1 MAKETFARKLPHLN
15 VGVIGHQGHGK
26 TTLTSAITKVLAK
39 EQQAAYRDIITLD
52 RSPDEHKLART
63 IITSHVEYST
73 FKRHVAHIDCPG
85 HRAYGRNVTTGLSQ
99 LDAAILVVSAA
110 DGFQE
115 QTREHIVLARQAG
128 IDQIVVF
135 LSKCDLGDDA
145 ADRWEIVEEEL
156 RGLLSSYDFPGDS
169 IPFVYGSAF
178 RALDGDEWGVSTI
191 KKLLEVVDAAFVVP
205 ARDTDRPFLMPIADA
220 LELSGQGTVVTG
232 TVRRGALSVGE
243 EVELVGLTDRRKT
256 VVTGIETFNQR
267 LNRAEAGD
275 HVGLKLRGVKRE
287 DVHRGQVV
295 AKPGTV
301 TPHTKV
307 EASLYFLTK
316 DEGGR
321 STPVFQGYKPQL
333 HLHAADV
340 PCTLKFSGDT
350 EMIMPGDHAELPME
364 FMKPLY
370 VQKGDR
376 FALRDGGRTV
386 ALGTITS
393 IIV

>member
-15 VGVIGHQGHGK
+15 VGVIGHHGHGK
-26 TTLTSAITKVLAK
+26 TTLTSAITHVLTHDGR
-39 EQQAAYRDIITLD
+39 AAYRDIITLD
-52 RSPDEHKLART
+52 RSPDEHKLGRT

-73 FKRHVAHIDCPG
+73 FKLHFAHIDCPG
-85 HRAYGRNVTTGLSQ
+85 HHAYGRNVYTGLAQ
-99 LDAAILVVSAA
+99 LDAAILVVSGI
-110 DGFQE
+110 DGVQE
-115 QTREHIVLARQAG
+115 QTREHILLARQAG

-135 LSKCDLGDDA
+135 LSKGDFGDDTERSNA
-145 ADRWEIVEEEL
+145 IEEEL
-156 RGLLSSYDFPGDS
+156 RGLLSAYDFPGD
-169 IPFVYGSAF
+169 IVPVVRGSALH
-178 RALDGDEWGVSTI
+178 ALEGDDRSRSGI
-191 KKLLEVVDAAFVVP
+191 KKLLAVVEETFAVP
-205 ARDTDRPFLMPIADA
+205 ARDVDLPFEMPIADA

-243 EVELVGLTDRRKT
+243 EVELVGLTDRLKT

-287 DVHRGQVV
+287 DIHRGQVV

-321 STPVFQGYKPQL
+321 STPVFQGYKPQV
-333 HLHAADV
+333 HLHTADV

-350 EMIMPGDHAELPME
+350 EMVMPGDHAELGIE
-364 FMKPLY
+364 LMKPLR
-370 VQKGDR
+370 VEKGDR
-376 FALRDGGRTV
+376 FVLRDGGRTV

>member
-15 VGVIGHQGHGK
+15 VGVIGHHGHGK
-26 TTLTSAITKVLAK
+26 TTLTSAITLARSFRGSARNHGH
-39 EQQAAYRDIITLD
+39 EDLD
-52 RSPDEHKLART
+52 RSPDERELHRT
-63 IITSHVEYST
+63 ITTSHVEYVT
-73 FKRHVAHIDCPG
+73 DKIHYAHLDCPG
-85 HRAYGRNVTTGLSQ
+85 HHAYGRNVFTGVAQ
-99 LDAAILVVSAA
+99 LDGAILVVSAQQGIEA
-110 DGFQE
+110 
-115 QTREHIVLARQAG
+115 QTREHVLLARQAG
-128 IDQIVVF
+128 VQQLVVF
-135 LSKCDLGDDA
+135 MSKHYDYIDRDLVDML
-145 ADRWEIVEEEL
+145 EEDVRIFL
-156 RGLLSSYDFPGDS
+156 QDNGYDGHGT
-169 IPFVYGSAF
+169 PFVRGSALNVLRDGGERSACIDELLGAMDKHF
-178 RALDGDEWGVSTI
+178 AL
-191 KKLLEVVDAAFVVP
+191 P
-205 ARDTDRPFLMPIADA
+205 ARDVDLPFEMPIADA

-243 EVELVGLTDRRKT
+243 EVELVGLTDRLKT

-287 DVHRGQVV
+287 DIHRGQVV

-321 STPVFQGYKPQL
+321 STPVFQGYKPQV
-333 HLHAADV
+333 HLHTADV

-350 EMIMPGDHAELPME
+350 EMVMPGDHAELGIE
-364 FMKPLY
+364 LMKPLR
-370 VQKGDR
+370 VEKGDR
-376 FALRDGGRTV
+376 FVLRDGGRTV